1 MASQGFV
8 DCINSYHIRFTQLW
22 QNFPW
27 ILQIFPTFCSCILL
41 YLYFSLI
48 YCKLFLVLYL
58 FPITK
63 SWKQIW
69 CIKYIPMLVS
79 LLLVIV
85 VEVRCKN
92 PEAMTC
98 CELCSTSVHIRD
110 GVVNCAVHQYI
121 RGGVVYC
128 AVYQYIST
136 SGMGSI
142 VVRLVNLHWA
152 FLLIRSIRLNINT
165 DTQWYHVGK

>member
-1 MASQGFV
+1 
-8 DCINSYHIRFTQLW
+8 
-22 QNFPW
+22 
-27 ILQIFPTFCSCILL
+27 
-41 YLYFSLI
+41 
-48 YCKLFLVLYL
+48 
-58 FPITK
+58 
-63 SWKQIW
+63 
-69 CIKYIPMLVS
+69 MLVS

-110 GVVNCAVHQYI
+110 GMVNCVVHQYTSVHIRDGVVNCIVNQYI

-142 VVRLVNLHWA
+142 VVRLVNLH
-152 FLLIRSIRLNINT
+152 
-165 DTQWYHVGK
+165 